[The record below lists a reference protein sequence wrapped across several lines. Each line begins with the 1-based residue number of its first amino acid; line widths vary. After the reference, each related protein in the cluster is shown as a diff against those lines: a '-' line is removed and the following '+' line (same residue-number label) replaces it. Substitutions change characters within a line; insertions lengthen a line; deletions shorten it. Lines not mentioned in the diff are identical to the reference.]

1 MNLEQRARCFAEELQ
16 RLYFEERDIDSILAV
31 LDQDVI
37 LFGFGREEIRFGRED
52 MTAWLLA
59 ERRPFRAPS
68 GSWNPGMTC
77 CGRER
82 TPVWLPACFSCSRPI
97 LFRPLYWMSGFSCSA
112 GRRRRG

>member
-59 ERRPFRAPS
+59 EKEAFQGSFRILE
-68 GSWNPGMTC
+68 SWYDVLRT
-77 CGRER
+77 ER

>member
-59 ERRPFRAPS
+59 EKEAFQGSFRILE
-68 GSWNPGMTC
+68 SWYAL
-77 CGRER
+77 
-82 TPVWLPACFSCSRPI
+82 W
-97 LFRPLYWMSGFSCSA
+97 
-112 GRRRRG
+112 